1 MRHDARMWDG
11 SDTGERLTERQRE
24 VLRLIERGHTNSEI
38 AERLGIS
45 LQGVKWH
52 VRELLGKYAV
62 ENREELV
69 EAVAAERRPLAGL
82 RRRLRALLP
91 VAGWKM
97 AGAAVGSAVVL
108 GSAGF
113 AAAAIASGGAVAEK
127 PADEIAAAETPTPT
141 PTPGF
146 VAVLSTPS
154 AVATL
159 PTVTGAKWT
168 VDEARD
174 AALAAAE
181 AKFDTYLQ
189 PEKVGV
195 PLDLHDFALTRVEWH
210 PGVSRYDAADG
221 DRYFE
226 TKDGAVKDLWLFEWE
241 LDGVPLVKPSPS
253 VATNVVVDVLI
264 ADGSSTAE
272 AVAVEARD
280 PNRGTALAGGSDFR
294 SRSQDARLKLESD
307 PVGAMQRVAWLNG
320 VAGTEELDVYPTA
333 SGWWCYAE
341 QPGARICA
349 VAPDRPEL
357 PVVYGAE
364 SRRDSLSGVSE
375 TPHRRAG
382 RKFGGA
388 DSRHDDGWQ
397 GHVVRPAGPAA
408 GGAGGE
414 PVRVRVGGEFAVPG
428 ADGDRV

>member
-1 MRHDARMWDG
+1 
-11 SDTGERLTERQRE
+11 
-24 VLRLIERGHTNSEI
+24 
-38 AERLGIS
+38 
-45 LQGVKWH
+45 
-52 VRELLGKYAV
+52 
-62 ENREELV
+62 
-69 EAVAAERRPLAGL
+69 
-82 RRRLRALLP
+82 
-91 VAGWKM
+91 M

-221 DRYFE
+221 DRYFV
-226 TKDGAVKDLWLFEWE
+226 TKDGAVEDLWLFEWE
-241 LDGVPLVKPSPS
+241 LDGVPSGEAEPGRGHECGGRCAYRGRWVF
-253 VATNVVVDVLI
+253 
-264 ADGSSTAE
+264 DGGGGGCG
-272 AVAVEARD
+272 R
-280 PNRGTALAGGSDFR
+280 AGSEPGH
-294 SRSQDARLKLESD
+294 
-307 PVGAMQRVAWLNG
+307 
-320 VAGTEELDVYPTA
+320 
-333 SGWWCYAE
+333 
-341 QPGARICA
+341 GAR
-349 VAPDRPEL
+349 
-357 PVVYGAE
+357 
-364 SRRDSLSGVSE
+364 
-375 TPHRRAG
+375 
-382 RKFGGA
+382 GG
-388 DSRHDDGWQ
+388 Q
-397 GHVVRPAGPAA
+397 
-408 GGAGGE
+408 
-414 PVRVRVGGEFAVPG
+414 
-428 ADGDRV
+428 